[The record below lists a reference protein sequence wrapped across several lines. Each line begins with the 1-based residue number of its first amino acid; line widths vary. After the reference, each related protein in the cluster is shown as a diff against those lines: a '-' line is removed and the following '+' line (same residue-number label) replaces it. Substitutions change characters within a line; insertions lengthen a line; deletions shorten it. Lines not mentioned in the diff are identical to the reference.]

1 MIFDCITYS
10 NTYEDLIL
18 EIRFNT
24 LDKYIHKFIIVEATT
39 DHSGKEK
46 KLSFN
51 INKFLK
57 FKKKIRYIVVKD
69 MPKDTKPFYY
79 NGRFW
84 HENIVRDEYQR
95 NQIMRGL
102 NDIKEDDLVIISDCD
117 EIPNLERLEKIK
129 IKRYAVFNQKY
140 YKYKL
145 NLLSPDQ
152 TPWQGSRII
161 KAKYLSKKMTP
172 QWLRY
177 QYTKRIKFW
186 QIHRYFTNPLVIDN
200 GGWHFS
206 FAFPPDK
213 IKLKMDSY
221 AHGEL
226 KTKKFT
232 DINYIK
238 KRIKNKTDIFSN
250 NKLKKVKLDK
260 TFPDFI
266 LKNKEK
272 FKKIII

>member
-206 FAFPPDK
+206 FVFPPDK

-250 NKLKKVKLDK
+250 NKLKKVKLDR

>member
-206 FAFPPDK
+206 FVFPPDK

>member
-24 LDKYIHKFIIVEATT
+24 LDKYIHKFIIVEATI

-172 QWLRY
+172 QWLRN

-206 FAFPPDK
+206 FVFPPDK

-250 NKLKKVKLDK
+250 NKLKKVKLDR

>member
-24 LDKYIHKFIIVEATT
+24 LDKYIHKFIIVEATI

-84 HENIVRDEYQR
+84 HENIVRDEFQR

-117 EIPNLERLEKIK
+117 EIPNLERIEKIK

-250 NKLKKVKLDK
+250 NKLKKVKLDR

>member
-24 LDKYIHKFIIVEATT
+24 LDKYIHKFIIVEATI

-84 HENIVRDEYQR
+84 HENIVRDEFQR

-117 EIPNLERLEKIK
+117 EIPNLERIEKIK

-161 KAKYLSKKMTP
+161 KAKYLSKKITP

-177 QYTKRIKFW
+177 QYTRRIKFW
-186 QIHRYFTNPLVIDN
+186 QIHRYFTNPVVIDN

-232 DINYIK
+232 DVNYIK

-250 NKLKKVKLDK
+250 NKLKKVKLDR
-260 TFPDFI
+260 TFPDYI

>member
-24 LDKYIHKFIIVEATT
+24 LDKYIHKFIIVEATI

-84 HENIVRDEYQR
+84 HENIVRDEFQR